1 MTTYVRNGT
10 HHTTEATNL
19 TEQHVAD
26 DKYEALLWGH
36 CRAGRRG
43 CDEPEG

>member
-10 HHTTEATNL
+10 HHTAEAVNL

-26 DKYEALLWGH
+26 DKHESLLW
-36 CRAGRRG
+36 ALSGRPSRTRR
-43 CDEPEG
+43 P